1 MCWVTAYV
9 YCQLMTRPRTRLN
22 CPCGEH
28 ITAETEDELVEKTQ
42 AHLKEKHPGH
52 EYSREEI
59 LFLAY

>member
-1 MCWVTAYV
+1 M
-9 YCQLMTRPRTRLN
+9 RLT

-28 ITAETEDELVEKTQ
+28 IQAATG

>member
-1 MCWVTAYV
+1 
-9 YCQLMTRPRTRLN
+9 MTQPRPLRLT

-28 ITAETEDELVEKTQ
+28 LQASTEDELVEKTQ